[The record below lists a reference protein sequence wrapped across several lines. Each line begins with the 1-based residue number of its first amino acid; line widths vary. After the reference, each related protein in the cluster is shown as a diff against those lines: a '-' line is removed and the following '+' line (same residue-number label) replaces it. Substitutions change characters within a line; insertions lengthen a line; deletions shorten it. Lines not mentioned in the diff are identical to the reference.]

1 MPGRANHVKTPYPR
15 RDKTSRTH
23 FKWKNRTKWSE
34 MFFVISEQP
43 VLVKNIKFVLKRSNY
58 VIFWIPKKTELEVN
72 IRVSNFKDSPKKSNY
87 SEINLKMIVLPDFVH
102 VFSV

>member
-1 MPGRANHVKTPYPR
+1 
-15 RDKTSRTH
+15 
-23 FKWKNRTKWSE
+23 

-72 IRVSNFKDSPKKSNY
+72 LHVSNFKDLPKKSNY

-102 VFSV
+102 VLSVSVYISVE

>member
-1 MPGRANHVKTPYPR
+1 
-15 RDKTSRTH
+15 
-23 FKWKNRTKWSE
+23 

-72 IRVSNFKDSPKKSNY
+72 ISVSNFKDSPKKSNY

-102 VFSV
+102 VFDVYSVLVGKTKQNCL

>member
-1 MPGRANHVKTPYPR
+1 
-15 RDKTSRTH
+15 
-23 FKWKNRTKWSE
+23 

-72 IRVSNFKDSPKKSNY
+72 ICVSNFKDLPKKSNY

-102 VFSV
+102 VFSVLSQISGQDQTELTQTHL